1 MPAMRTSTNSRSV
14 VVILACVGILAAITT
29 IAQRYAFS
37 TLALDREAI
46 SSWVHGAG
54 LYAYRAPVSHLGTAM
69 SPPAALVMT
78 PAAFLPIAVAGWL
91 VALAGVAALGLALI
105 VAIGPIAERYGRRTW
120 PVVLAAGALALT
132 LEPVRATLGLGTL
145 DLLVFGLITADI
157 VALRRCSALRGL
169 GIGLAT
175 ALTGSAAFF
184 VAYLLISRQR
194 RAALT
199 ATGTALAAALI
210 SLLIAPDETRAWFVE
225 VLWRIDRAGP
235 IDATTNQSLAG
246 VLARLYDASS
256 TPVLLWMSF
265 AVLLTAVGMVR
276 ARAAHTDGNEVAA
289 FALVG
294 LTAAIAGPV
303 SGTQELIWVLPAML
317 VLGDVAAG
325 CRRSRRARFTVAAVL
340 LYLLFVL
347 APMWSLSGPF
357 AANSFALA
365 LILLVNAMPW
375 RDLTGS

>member
-1 MPAMRTSTNSRSV
+1 MVT
-14 VVILACVGILAAITT
+14 LACVGILAAITT

-46 SSWVHGAG
+46 ASWVHGAG
-54 LYAYRAPVSHLGTAM
+54 LYAYRSPVSHLGTAM

-78 PAAFLPIAVAGWL
+78 PAAFLPVAVAGWL

-184 VAYLLISRQR
+184 IVYLLISRQR

-199 ATGTALAAALI
+199 ATGTFGAAALI

-276 ARAAHTDGNEVAA
+276 ARAAHADGNEVAA

-325 CRRSRRARFTVAAVL
+325 CRRSQRARYTVAAVL